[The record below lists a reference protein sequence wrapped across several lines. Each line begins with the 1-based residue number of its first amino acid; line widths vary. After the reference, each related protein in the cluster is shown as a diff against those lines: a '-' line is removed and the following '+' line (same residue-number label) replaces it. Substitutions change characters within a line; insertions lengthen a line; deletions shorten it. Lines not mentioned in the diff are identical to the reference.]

1 MKEKGMTLTSLTME
15 EHQAIKNDMDKQI
28 DMLSDA
34 EIEHLAAKLNEKV
47 DVSFLKEGTEYII
60 LAKIVKKVDRYLYNA
75 LPNELYGLIKV
86 ATDGLSD
93 DEVEQLTKILSTRAN
108 NEVNIKYL
116 PEWVEQEIFEF
127 LIGLIVGAMRRNA
140 TIMSI

>member
-1 MKEKGMTLTSLTME
+1 MTLTSLTMK
-15 EHQAIKNDMDKQI
+15 EHQTIKDDMDKQV

-34 EIEHLAAKLNEKV
+34 EIEHLAAKLNDKV
-47 DVSFLKEGTEYII
+47 DVPFLKEGTEHII

>member
-1 MKEKGMTLTSLTME
+1 MREKGMTIRSLTIE
-15 EHQAIKNDMDKQI
+15 EHQAIKNDMDKQV

-47 DVSFLKEGTEYII
+47 DVPFLKEGSEHRI
-60 LAKIVKKVDRYLYNA
+60 LAKIVKKVDRYLYKS

-93 DEVEQLTKILSTRAN
+93 TEVEQLTKILSTRAN

-127 LIGLIVGAMRRNA
+127 LISLIVGAMRQNA
-140 TIMSI
+140 TIMST

>member
-1 MKEKGMTLTSLTME
+1 MTLRSLTVE
-15 EHQAIKNDMDKQI
+15 EHQAIKKDMDKQFE
-28 DMLSDA
+28 MLSDA
-34 EIEHLAAKLNEKV
+34 EIEHLAAKLNDKV
-47 DVSFLKEGTEYII
+47 DIPFLKEGTEHKI
-60 LAKIVKKVDRYLYNA
+60 LAKIVKKVDRYLYKA

-86 ATDGLSD
+86 STDGLSD

-127 LIGLIVGAMRRNA
+127 LIGLIVGAMRRN
-140 TIMSI
+140 TTLMST

>member
-1 MKEKGMTLTSLTME
+1 MTFRSLTME
-15 EHQAIKNDMDKQI
+15 EHQAIKDDMDKQVE
-28 DMLSDA
+28 MLSDA
-34 EIEHLAAKLNEKV
+34 EIEHLAAKLNKKV
-47 DVSFLKEGTEYII
+47 DVPFLKEGTEHII

-93 DEVEQLTKILSTRAN
+93 NEVEQLTKILSTRAN
-108 NEVNIKYL
+108 KEVNIKYL

-140 TIMSI
+140 TIMST